1 MSDEITRANLDKRT
15 ARKMF
20 KNEFIKEIANIR
32 EDLTRKANEEEGNGP
47 ITVCIRVRPLFKDE
61 IKKGAFSSVSCKDP
75 FIYVH
80 DCRMHAVYQLVIYI
94 YAYRI
99 CSVCL

>member
-20 KNEFIKEIANIR
+20 KNEFMKEIAKIKENVN
-32 EDLTRKANEEEGNGP
+32 RKADEEGENGP
-47 ITVCIRVRPLFKDE
+47 ITVCIRVRPLFNDE
-61 IKKGAFSSVSCKDP
+61 VKKGAFNSVSCKDP

-80 DCRMHAVYQLVIYI
+80 DCRMHAV
-94 YAYRI
+94 
-99 CSVCL
+99 